1 MNIKSLNKKGIRV
14 AGISESFDFS
24 FKKSILV
31 GVVLRKDMFI
41 DGMFNG
47 LSTIK
52 GSDSTEIIIEMIES
66 TNRNDINCI
75 FLDGLIISM
84 FNIIDGET
92 IYNKTKIPIISITF
106 RNTYKMS
113 NIIYK
118 FNYEERIKIKAFE
131 RERITLKTNK
141 SIFIRRWGIDYTS
154 ANRIINY
161 FTIQGSIP
169 EPIRLSK
176 MVAKNMLNFA
186 RNIEKNR
193 VSLT

>member
-1 MNIKSLNKKGIRV
+1 
-14 AGISESFDFS
+14 
-24 FKKSILV
+24 
-31 GVVLRKDMFI
+31 MFI

-52 GSDSTEIIIEMIES
+52 GSDSTENIIEMIES

-118 FNYEERIKIKAFE
+118 FNYEERIKIKDFE